1 VLVYHMPGS
10 CSRVTLIAL
19 EECGLDYEDRS
30 VALLG
35 GAQQRPEYRAI
46 NWKGK
51 VPALVVEGVVVTESP
66 VILTYLARRQPDAGL
81 LPATVDEAAALEGLS
96 DLMWCSG
103 TLHPLVHRVFR
114 PTGYTSMAPEG
125 VKQTAMTQLEVTAQV
140 IFTRLHGGGWW
151 YGHRWSIVDAYV
163 AWCLAVAAQ
172 VDFPIHAH
180 PVLQDHRRRTEARP
194 SFRSMQVRERAAIE
208 RDQLQVPSWYS

>member
-1 VLVYHMPGS
+1 MPGS

-19 EECGLDYEDRS
+19 EECGLNYEDRR

-66 VILTYLARRQPDAGL
+66 VILTYLARRQPGAGL
-81 LPATVDEAAALEGLS
+81 LPATVGEAAALEGLS

-103 TLHPLVHRVFR
+103 TLHP
-114 PTGYTSMAPEG
+114 S
-125 VKQTAMTQLEVTAQV
+125 MTQLEVTAQV
-140 IFTRLHGGGWW
+140 ISTRLHGGGWW

-208 RDQLQVPSWYS
+208 RDQLQVPSWYT